1 MSTIDPNSP
10 IPKYFQIAR
19 CIISDYIHNNG
30 YPEDFL
36 PAIPELAQQYGV
48 AKATVEKSIRYLKD
62 QDDVYSEKGRKTYI
76 KSRQQQTGSRT
87 LRRVVLVGGEPNTY
101 FSLLQGGISEL
112 AREYHFELTT
122 VHTSGAEAEK
132 CLHTRGLLKGNG
144 ETGYIVTLTGFAHRH
159 LVELLRERDMPH
171 VIVNNQSF
179 PDSPTVGVD
188 NRKGAEKAVRALAM
202 AGHRRIAFLGAYTQE
217 DIPQCERLAGYQE
230 ALRRFNCEEDDQ
242 LIYLNPADRRGVP
255 GGYELAMNALTSG
268 VPFTACLCLTYD
280 FLLGALLAAKDG
292 GRQVPDDLSLV
303 GFDHQRDRSVNMVP
317 ALAVVSYSAHDL
329 GRLALLTLLGNH
341 KAELVVPRVYMRNSI
356 KTIA

>member
-1 MSTIDPNSP
+1 MSSIDPNSP

-19 CIISDYIHNNG
+19 CIATDYIQNKG

-36 PAIPELAQQYGV
+36 PSIPDLAKQYGV

-62 QDDVYSEKGRKTYI
+62 QDEVYSEKGRKTYI
-76 KSRQQQTGSRT
+76 KARQQQKGSRA
-87 LRRVVLVGGEPNTY
+87 LRRVVLVGGKPNTY
-101 FSLLQGGISEL
+101 YSLLQGGISEL

-132 CLHTRGLLKGNG
+132 YLHRQGLLNGNG

-159 LVELLRERDMPH
+159 LVDLLREGDMPH

-179 PDSPTVGVD
+179 PDSPTVGID
-188 NRKGAEKAVRALAM
+188 NRKGAEKAVRALAL
-202 AGHRRIAFLGAYTQE
+202 AGHRRIAFLGAHTQE
-217 DIPQCERLAGYQE
+217 DIPRCERLAGYQE
-230 ALRRFNCEEDDQ
+230 ALRRFGCEEDDQ
-242 LIYLNPADRRGVP
+242 LIFLNPVDKRTAPD
-255 GGYELAMNALTSG
+255 GYALAMSALTSG
-268 VPFTACLCLTYD
+268 VPFTACLSLTYD
-280 FLLGALLAAKDG
+280 FLLGALLAAKDC

-303 GFDHQRDRSVNMVP
+303 GFDHQRDRSANMVP

-329 GRLALLTLLGNH
+329 GRLALLALLGNH
-341 KAELVVPRVYMRNSI
+341 KAELVVPRVYMRKSI